1 MPRNR
6 AAAIVIHGNKLLVMY
21 RKNDREYYTFPGG
34 GIENSETNEQAT
46 VREIKEETSLDVQ
59 VEKLVYELHH
69 NNGDIHYYFLCHY
82 PRGELTVQ
90 SGTNEYTDNQLGRDI
105 HNPQWLSL
113 RDVPKTIL
121 YPFEVRDRLIIDR
134 TQGFSNRVVKFVL
147 PTVS

>member
-82 PRGELTVQ
+82 LRGELAVQ